1 MCGRVGEF
9 TQGGDGV
16 LQSRTRRQRTV
27 AVVRTFP
34 EGVILLVHI
43 AGEVEDSGGKFL
55 CGNGLTVDGFDWCRC
70 LGIPVEAVRVSEDH
84 NGFIALFGPEGDRI
98 VIHYFLTGDQICLVL
113 ANVKL
118 GARRNIRTKIAH
130 ALRNIQ
136 RVDFPIRIRIHML
149 PVQTCAAVQLG
160 RAVAVHIHQFCH
172 GKSGQQSAEAVIC
185 TRGSLAVLVLQGGDL
200 IQIRLSTLR
209 RQGTE
214 VSRACSADSHCAGQY
229 SAEHCLSDFVHR
241 DSPSFYQASVPF
253 LHCTAAACLRQLYP
267 ERNFYQLAKYFTI

>member
-1 MCGRVGEF
+1 MVTSIVVNGIGIGQRGDDLAALLGQIFDGE
-9 TQGGDGV
+9 
-16 LQSRTRRQRTV
+16 
-27 AVVRTFP
+27 AVHDLMAVHEIGFRA
-34 EGVILLVHI
+34 VHI
-43 AGEVEDSGGKFL
+43 EI
-55 CGNGLTVDGFDWCRC
+55 R
-70 LGIPVEAVRVSEDH
+70 
-84 NGFIALFGPEGDRI
+84 
-98 VIHYFLTGDQICLVL
+98 
-113 ANVKL
+113 
-118 GARRNIRTKIAH
+118 ARRNVRAEVAH

-136 RVDFPIRIRIHML
+136 RVDFSIRIRIHML

-160 RAVAVHIHQFCH
+160 RAVAVHIHQLCH

-229 SAEHCLSDFVHR
+229 GAEHCLSDFVHR
-241 DSPSFYQASVPF
+241 DSPSFYQTLVSF
-253 LHCTAAACLRQLYP
+253 LYCTAAVCLRQLYP